1 LTRTRSPRPRLLRA
15 AFVLLVLCG
24 ARTAA
29 AQVAPET
36 THGEIGVNFW
46 KPTPDLTIQNVSFVE
61 PLGIEDK
68 RFREYRVSLRPGRKH
83 KLRFSYLP
91 MEYSDTGKSVEG
103 TFTFQGRTYS
113 VNLPVDYNFKW
124 ELYRFGYEWDF
135 ISMSHGY
142 LGVIGEV
149 KYNKVDASITA
160 AGVSA
165 TSTDAKVP
173 IPTIGGVARGYLG
186 DYFSLTGEFT
196 GINITR
202 NGRKGKFYDLDVF
215 GQLNFTKSFA
225 VQGGYRRLDVDYVW
239 DDDQGTFLMKGPYF
253 GATVRF

>member
-1 LTRTRSPRPRLLRA
+1 LIRTRRLRPYLFHA
-15 AFVLLVLCG
+15 AVVLLMMCR
-24 ARTAA
+24 ATAA
-29 AQVAPET
+29 QAQVAPET
-36 THGEIGVNFW
+36 THGELVVNFW
-46 KPTPDLTIQNVSFVE
+46 KPEPDLTIQNVSFVE

-68 RFREYRVSLRPGRKH
+68 RFTEFRVALRPGRKH
-83 KLRFSYLP
+83 KLRFSYVP
-91 MEYSDTGKSVEG
+91 MEYSETGKSVEG

-113 VNLPVDYNFKW
+113 VNLPVDYKFKW
-124 ELYRFGYEWDF
+124 ELFRFGYEWDF
-135 ISMSHGY
+135 ISLDHGY

-149 KYNKVDASITA
+149 KYNKVNATINAASVAT
-160 AGVSA
+160 

-186 DYFSLTGEFT
+186 DYFSVTAELTGL
-196 GINITR
+196 NITR

-215 GQLNFTKSFA
+215 AQLNFSKSFA
-225 VQGGYRRLDVDYVW
+225 AQAGYRRLDVDYLW